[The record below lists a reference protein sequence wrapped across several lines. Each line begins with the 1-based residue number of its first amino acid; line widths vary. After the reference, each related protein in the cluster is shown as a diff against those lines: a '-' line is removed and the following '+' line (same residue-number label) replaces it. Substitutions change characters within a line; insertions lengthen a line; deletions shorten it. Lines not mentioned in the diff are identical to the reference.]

1 MKNNTKKIVIG
12 VVCLVVLVA
21 LFAVIWTKF
30 GAKPTVGDKHITL
43 EVVGSD
49 GATTDYTLDTDAEFL
64 RQAMDEL
71 GDQGFSYEGT
81 DSDYGIMISS
91 INGVAADYATD
102 GAYWS
107 LYVNDEYGMYGADA
121 QPVTDGDK
129 YTWKYELAQ

>member
-1 MKNNTKKIVIG
+1 
-12 VVCLVVLVA
+12 
-21 LFAVIWTKF
+21 
-30 GAKPTVGDKHITL
+30 
-43 EVVGSD
+43 
-49 GATTDYTLDTDAEFL
+49 
-64 RQAMDEL
+64 MDEL

-91 INGVAADYATD
+91 INGVTADYATD